1 MIKWWQYKKPLHY
14 KCILIKFFFSPL
26 IVVPATMANFWRCC
40 SLQIGRV
47 KATFV
52 AQSSNIFKPN
62 QPLSHSHNHASHY
75 PSFLLPLAHNNS
87 SAWCTCLMDNL
98 CSLWNLACIVLAS
111 RPNPQVVP
119 YYSWNLPWTFVH
131 KIWAWRGGAKPSS
144 TSWYLCDHCRPF
156 EGTTYFNG
164 EHGSVSVVCLIIL
177 LRRLAVMSLMTVH
190 LCFSLI
196 PCQKLLSLLEYGFLF
211 VTSIT
216 LSQGH
221 LSFISLGNLITWKIR
236 CTQHLLRIAGP
247 WRWGLHIYK
256 PCLIFFLC
264 CSIIRVRL
272 ETFSFALLQREHE
285 EFKVK
290 INELA
295 AKAKKN
301 KKRSGWCKMVIHGL
315 ERTWMIIQEWF
326 RFGNCIWILCQ

>member
-1 MIKWWQYKKPLHY
+1 MRLI
-14 KCILIKFFFSPL
+14 ILVFFFHLRITTPVHDALALWIIS
-26 IVVPATMANFWRCC
+26 VVCEIWLAL
-40 SLQIGRV
+40 SLV
-47 KATFV
+47 
-52 AQSSNIFKPN
+52 
-62 QPLSHSHNHASHY
+62 
-75 PSFLLPLAHNNS
+75 
-87 SAWCTCLMDNL
+87 
-98 CSLWNLACIVLAS
+98 S

-119 YYSWNLPWTFVH
+119 HYSRYLPWTFVH

-196 PCQKLLSLLEYGFLF
+196 PCQKLLSLLEYGFPF
-211 VTSIT
+211 VISIT

-221 LSFISLGNLITWKIR
+221 LSFISLRNLITWKIR